1 MSDETTT
8 GTSATTTTTD
18 GSATTAEAATTQGA
32 VQQESSTVP
41 ATQETQDAT
50 TTAKEEAPAID
61 PKMVVPET
69 AEGYSLPVPEG
80 DNGEFAKTAS
90 QWFHE
95 VGIPPA
101 QAEKLATKWNEFA
114 AANQKAQVEAAKAQE
129 AQAEAKFKE
138 EDASLRQEWG
148 AKYDSNIELGKR
160 AYREFGFTEEVVDA
174 VEAKVGPAALF
185 KIFANIGAKIG
196 EDSAVGLNNSGQSM
210 TSQTAATALYGDKKQ

>member
-1 MSDETTT
+1 MKQILLTLLRTEKMSEQPVET
-8 GTSATTTTTD
+8 ATP
-18 GSATTAEAATTQGA
+18 EAAPA
-32 VQQESSTVP
+32 APVEQQAPEAAP
-41 ATQETQDAT
+41 
-50 TTAKEEAPAID
+50 EAPKETEAAID

-80 DNGEFAKTAS
+80 DSGEFAKTAS

-95 VGIPPA
+95 AGIPPA

-114 AANQKAQVEAAKAQE
+114 AANQKAQADAVAAQE

-196 EDSAVGLNNSGQSM
+196 EDSAVGLNSSSGISYQS
-210 TSQTAATALYGDKKQ
+210 AATALYGDNKQ